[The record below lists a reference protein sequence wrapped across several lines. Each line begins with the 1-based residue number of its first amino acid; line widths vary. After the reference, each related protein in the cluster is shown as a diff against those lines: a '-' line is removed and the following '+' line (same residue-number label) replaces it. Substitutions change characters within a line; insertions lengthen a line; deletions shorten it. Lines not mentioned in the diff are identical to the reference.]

1 MRKTFFFI
9 LVAIILMVAM
19 SKLQQYTINGT
30 VVEDRGNTIIVE
42 DTTEH
47 LWEIEVEAFT
57 YREGDKVTLTI
68 RDKGTT
74 SRVDDEVISI
84 KPIAE

>member
-9 LVAIILMVAM
+9 LVAIILMVAT

-30 VVEDRGNTIIVE
+30 VVEDRGSSVIVE
-42 DTTEH
+42 DDAGFP
-47 LWEIEVEAFT
+47 WVVEVEAFT
-57 YREGDKVTLTI
+57 YREGDKVTLTM

-74 SRVDDEVISI
+74 SRLDDEVINI